1 MKTLNLENILAAAFP
16 VGKPNAIQQWILD
29 ELAYPVE
36 FDSVRNLIRHLE
48 MASCAS
54 GTWQGLIYTSDIES
68 KLADSE
74 WRNAIDSAL
83 EEYSDGTGEAYVP
96 QAPNALEE
104 LVRFAVDH
112 YARDLAHRL
121 QWESDG
127 EGVYIVTIAQDSLDP
142 SPEHIAFFGEAEALE
157 YAQGVVS
164 DRLQL
169 TGPEENLEELEEIEW
184 QLIKVE
190 SE

>member
-1 MKTLNLENILAAAFP
+1 MKTLNLENIFAAAFP

-54 GTWQGLIYTSDIES
+54 GTWPELIYTSDIES

-74 WRNAIDSAL
+74 WRDAIDSAL
-83 EEYSDGTGEAYVP
+83 EEYSDATGESYTP
-96 QAPNALEE
+96 ESPYALEE
-104 LVRFAVDH
+104 LVTFAVDW
-112 YARDLAHRL
+112 YASDLAHRL

-142 SPEHIAFFGEAEALE
+142 SPEYIAFFGEYEALE

-169 TGPEENLEELEEIEW
+169 TGPEEDIDALEEVEW
-184 QLIKVE
+184 NLIKVE

>member
-1 MKTLNLENILAAAFP
+1 M
-16 VGKPNAIQQWILD
+16 
-29 ELAYPVE
+29 E
-36 FDSVRNLIRHLE
+36 FDSVRNLIRHLD

-54 GTWQGLIYTSDIES
+54 GTWSGLIYTSDIES

-74 WRNAIDSAL
+74 WREAIDSAL
-83 EEYSDGTGEAYVP
+83 EEYSDETGESYAP

-112 YARDLAHRL
+112 YASDLAHRL
-121 QWESDG
+121 QHEADG

-157 YAQGVVS
+157 YAQDSV
-164 DRLQL
+164 DQRLQL
-169 TGPEENLEELEEIEW
+169 AGPEENLEELEEVEW

-190 SE
+190 AE

>member
-1 MKTLNLENILAAAFP
+1 MKTLNLENIFTAAFP
-16 VGKPNAIQQWILD
+16 VGEPNAIQQWLLD
-29 ELAYPVE
+29 ELAYPTE
-36 FDSVRNLIRHLE
+36 FDSVRNLIRHLD

-54 GTWQGLIYTSDIES
+54 GSWSGLIYTSDIES

-74 WRNAIDSAL
+74 WRDAIDSAL
-83 EEYSDGTGEAYVP
+83 EEYSDETGESYAP

-112 YARDLAHRL
+112 YASDLAHRL
-121 QWESDG
+121 QHEADG

-157 YAQGVVS
+157 YAQDSV
-164 DRLQL
+164 DQRLQL
-169 TGPEENLEELEEIEW
+169 AGPEENLEELEEVEW

-190 SE
+190 AE